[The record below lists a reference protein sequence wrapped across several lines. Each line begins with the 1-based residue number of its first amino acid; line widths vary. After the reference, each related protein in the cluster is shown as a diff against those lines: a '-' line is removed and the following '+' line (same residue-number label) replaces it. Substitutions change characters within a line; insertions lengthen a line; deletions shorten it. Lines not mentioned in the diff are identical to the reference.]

1 MTGAGDT
8 IFALA
13 TAQGKAGVAIVRIS
27 GPESCAA
34 LAAMGVSPPVPRSSR
49 LATLRDSEGDILDQ
63 ALVLFFE
70 RGASF
75 TGEDV
80 IELHLH
86 GSVAVVRA
94 VLMELERMPPLRMA
108 EPGEFTRRA
117 LMNGRLDLTQV
128 QGLADVIDAETDGQR
143 RHAMRVLDGEVSRRV
158 EGWRRDLLRA
168 IALVE
173 ATIDFADEDVPE
185 DVSREV
191 SMLLSGVIESVSAEL
206 ETVRSVARLK
216 TGFEVALVGEPNAG
230 KSSLLNALSNSDAA
244 IVTAVA
250 GTTRDIVEV
259 RCDINGLPVTLLD
272 TAGLRETSDEVE
284 LIGVNRAITRAKS
297 ADLRIFLYE
306 QATPPTWDVPVL
318 DQDIVI
324 RSKGDLNGDADA
336 ISVSTGAGIPGL
348 LLRIGTIL
356 SERIPDA
363 GLISRERDR
372 ASLDV
377 ALSIMVEVQAKMSDI
392 EPELVSLALRDSA
405 SALSEIIGGVDIDEI
420 LDEVFSSFCIGK

>member
-1 MTGAGDT
+1 
-8 IFALA
+8 
-13 TAQGKAGVAIVRIS
+13 
-27 GPESCAA
+27 
-34 LAAMGVSPPVPRSSR
+34 
-49 LATLRDSEGDILDQ
+49 
-63 ALVLFFE
+63 
-70 RGASF
+70 
-75 TGEDV
+75 
-80 IELHLH
+80 
-86 GSVAVVRA
+86 
-94 VLMELERMPPLRMA
+94 MPPLRMA

-168 IALVE
+168 IALIE

-306 QATPPTWDVPVL
+306 QANPPTWDVPVL

-324 RSKGDLNGDADA
+324 RSKGDLNGDANA
-336 ISVSTGAGIPGL
+336 ISVSTGVGIPGL

-356 SERIPDA
+356 SERIPDT

-377 ALSIMVEVQAKMSDI
+377 ALSIMVEVQAKMSDV
-392 EPELVSLALRDSA
+392 EPELVSLSLRDSA